1 MRKLLY
7 SFFIF
12 ISICS
17 GLKSQVNP
25 NDSTELIKLCR
36 AFGGLNGTVV
46 SGWNASLP
54 LSEQWDPN
62 SPVSGWQGLTF
73 TTNPQGIKRV
83 SAIDL
88 SGKQLQN
95 FLTQLS
101 AQPFSG
107 LDSLKSIHLDSC
119 GLQGQINF
127 FLGTLPSL
135 ELIDISNNQMV
146 YDAASYS
153 NLLNGQLAMKVL
165 NTRATFVTLL
175 GTTSINLPT
184 FMPPALEIFD
194 AAENGFEG
202 AIPDFNTFFPN
213 LVQGYFDRNNF
224 TAMSQ
229 TIGNRLSKLDVSNNK
244 IINISD
250 LTSALDAAQSLEIF
264 IANAAMDT
272 AAVNGYTFIPAAN
285 SPSSVL
291 PKLVELRSNK
301 IIGTI
306 DLNYFGDASKTRKL
320 DLSFNLIDSIIPF
333 SSQEITTL
341 NLSNNRISMQLSPQI
356 LDAFPNIERLYLNNN
371 LLRGFLPQPI
381 TAGFYNWPNIL
392 ELDLSK
398 NPEIKGLLI
407 MDWLFG
413 AQSQFSS
420 VQVFRIS
427 DNDFDRIQPLTNN
440 LNFLNL
446 RELRVDRNRFHFD
459 DLYDITRQFQLRQV
473 PLANNPSGNLIQQY
487 VPAAISANSDTLSS
501 FIYFPQDSAG
511 IGGVR
516 RRPEGDS
523 MVFLTTVGYPPNIVH
538 NVLWIRDSFGAVQQ
552 TMGQL
557 NATNISGNFQSSIGQ
572 VIGVSMAVGS
582 NPAAIQI
589 SNLDSAYHSGWLAR
603 AETRHDSF
611 PLLMIPVRPKKIKV
625 GNCVDFNGGNTLCQQ
640 MVVQFKDTVTLA
652 GKERVRLELGVDVID
667 SCVCGSI
674 ELWGFPDTLNQV
686 VIENLGT
693 GTRTSSSQAGTKTEL
708 LSADP
713 NYSLLDPSIGTFTRP
728 ANFTTGTTVSNPTL
742 AAIID
747 SGVDYEKPAI
757 INRFWVKTNETNN
770 NGLDD
775 DSDCEI
781 DNGWGWNYLERN
793 NITYDDHGHGTAVA
807 GVFGGYN
814 PGNQAFNNNAQDRL
828 AFVPY
833 KYTNRLGKGTVFN
846 AACAL
851 RHAADYSDT
860 LQNGSVSK
868 IRVVNASWG
877 YYGEPCIV
885 LENTIIYSGRNCD
898 MLVVT
903 SAGNNGLNTQVDS
916 AKHWPSNSPFV
927 SDSTITYNDNIIA
940 VAALDSADQ
949 SRLATYSNYS
959 PIHIDLAAPGTVQI
973 FNAND
978 NTNNLYSK
986 SGTSFAAPQVSRIAA
1001 LLFDE
1006 FPDASA
1012 AAVKFAIL
1020 RSVDSLESA
1029 DRNLLKSGGRL
1040 NYQKAR
1046 LILQNMEDRSVCL
1059 DSFNILSNEILPL
1072 NTEDIALI
1080 FPNPFNETISINLLN
1095 NTASFDTNIR
1105 ITDLSG
1111 RTVFIENYASATN
1124 IRLSTESLS
1133 AGIYFIQLKQGPHNQ
1148 LTKLVKIK

>member
-1 MRKLLY
+1 
-7 SFFIF
+7 
-12 ISICS
+12 
-17 GLKSQVNP
+17 
-25 NDSTELIKLCR
+25 
-36 AFGGLNGTVV
+36 
-46 SGWNASLP
+46 
-54 LSEQWDPN
+54 
-62 SPVSGWQGLTF
+62 
-73 TTNPQGIKRV
+73 
-83 SAIDL
+83 
-88 SGKQLQN
+88 
-95 FLTQLS
+95 
-101 AQPFSG
+101 
-107 LDSLKSIHLDSC
+107 
-119 GLQGQINF
+119 
-127 FLGTLPSL
+127 
-135 ELIDISNNQMV
+135 
-146 YDAASYS
+146 
-153 NLLNGQLAMKVL
+153 
-165 NTRATFVTLL
+165 
-175 GTTSINLPT
+175 
-184 FMPPALEIFD
+184 
-194 AAENGFEG
+194 
-202 AIPDFNTFFPN
+202 
-213 LVQGYFDRNNF
+213 
-224 TAMSQ
+224 MSQ
-229 TIGNRLSKLDVSNNK
+229 TIGNRLSKLVISNNK
-244 IINISD
+244 IIDIGD
-250 LTSALDAAQSLEIF
+250 LTNVLDIGQSLEVF

-272 AAVNGYTFIPAAN
+272 AAVNGYPFIPAVN
-285 SPSSVL
+285 SPISVL

-301 IIGTI
+301 ITGVLN
-306 DLNYFGDASKTRKL
+306 LNYFGNASKTYSL
-320 DLSFNLIDSIIPF
+320 DLSFNLIDSLIPF
-333 SSQEITTL
+333 NSQEIRTL
-341 NLSNNRISMQLSPQI
+341 NLSNNRISMQLSAQI

-371 LLRGFLPQPI
+371 GFRGFLPQPI
-381 TAGFYNWPNIL
+381 TAGFYNWPIIK

-398 NPEIKGLLI
+398 NPNIGGLLI

-413 AQSQFSS
+413 AQSQVSS
-420 VQVFRIS
+420 VRVFRIS
-427 DNDFDRIQPLTNN
+427 ENRFDRIQPLTNN
-440 LNFLNL
+440 NL
-446 RELRVDRNRFHFD
+446 SFQNLKELKVDRNSFHFD
-459 DLYDITRQFQLRQV
+459 DLYNLTRQFQLRQV
-473 PLANNPSGNLIQQY
+473 PLANNPSGNIIQHY
-487 VPAAISANSDTLSS
+487 IPAALTANSDTLSS

-516 RRPEGDS
+516 RRPESDS

-538 NVLWIRDSFGAVQQ
+538 NVLWVRDSVGAVQQ
-552 TMGQL
+552 IMGEL
-557 NATNISGNFQSSIGQ
+557 NATNSSGNFQSNLGQ

-589 SNLDSAYHSGWLAR
+589 SNLDSTYHSGWLVR

-625 GNCVDFNGGNTLCQQ
+625 GNCVDFNGGATLCQQ
-640 MVVQFKDTVTLA
+640 IVIQFKDTVSIA
-652 GKERVRLELGVDVID
+652 GKERVRLELGVDVLD

-686 VIENLGT
+686 EIENLGT
-693 GTRTSSSQAGTKTEL
+693 GTRTSSTQAGTKTEL

-713 NYSLLDPSIGTFTRP
+713 NYNLLDPSIGTFTRP
-728 ANFTTGTTVSNPTL
+728 ANFTTGTSVSNPTL

-747 SGVDYEKPAI
+747 SGVDYEKPEI
-757 INRFWVKTNETNN
+757 INRFWVKANETNN
-770 NGLDD
+770 NGIDD

-781 DNGWGWNYLERN
+781 DNGWGWNYLDRN

-814 PGNQAFNNNAQDRL
+814 PGNQAYNNNAQDRL

-885 LENTIIYSGRNCD
+885 LENTIIYSSRNCD

-903 SAGNNGLNTQVDS
+903 SAGNNGLNTQTE
-916 AKHWPSNSPFV
+916 KHWPSNSPIV
-927 SDSTITYNDNIIA
+927 TDSTLTYNDNIIA

-949 SRLATYSNYS
+949 SRLSSYSNYS
-959 PIHIDLAAPGTVQI
+959 PIHIDLAARGTVQI

-978 NTNNLYSK
+978 NTNSLYSK

-1006 FPDASA
+1006 FPDACA
-1012 AAVKFAIL
+1012 AAVKFALL
-1020 RSVDSLESA
+1020 RGVDTLESQ
-1029 DRNLLKSGGRL
+1029 DRNLLNSGGRL

-1046 LILQNMEDRSVCL
+1046 LILQNMEDRSACL

-1072 NTEDIALI
+1072 NTKDIALI
-1080 FPNPFNETISINLLN
+1080 YPNPFNETISINLLN
-1095 NTASFDTNIR
+1095 NITSFDLNVR

-1111 RTVFIENYASATN
+1111 RTVFIENYASANN

-1133 AGIYFIQLKQGPHNQ
+1133 AGIYFIQLKHGPHNQ

>member
-1 MRKLLY
+1 MRKLFY

-25 NDSTELIKLCR
+25 FDSTELIRLCQ
-36 AFGGLNGTVV
+36 AFGGFNGGVV
-46 SGWNASLP
+46 SGWNAALP
-54 LSEQWDPN
+54 PSVQWDANNPVTSWYGVTLIQN
-62 SPVSGWQGLTF
+62 S
-73 TTNPQGIKRV
+73 QGIYRV
-83 SAIDL
+83 LKINLNTL
-88 SGKQLQN
+88 SLN
-95 FLTQLS
+95 
-101 AQPFSG
+101 
-107 LDSLKSIHLDSC
+107 
-119 GLQGQINF
+119 N
-127 FLGTLPSL
+127 FLGTLVGQPINSL
-135 ELIDISNNQMV
+135 DSLSEIRLKNCNLGGHIENFLGPLPNLQLIDLDSNSMV

-165 NTRATFVTLL
+165 NTRSTFDTLF
-175 GTTSINLPT
+175 GITSINLPT
-184 FMPPALEIFD
+184 FMPALEIFD
-194 AAENGFEG
+194 AGENGFEG

-213 LVQGYFDRNNF
+213 LVQGYFDRNRF

-229 TIGNRLSKLDVSNNK
+229 TIGNRLSKLVISNNK
-244 IINISD
+244 IIDIGD
-250 LTSALDAAQSLEIF
+250 LTNVLDIGQSLEVF

-272 AAVNGYTFIPAAN
+272 AAVNGYPFIPAVN
-285 SPSSVL
+285 SPISVL

-301 IIGTI
+301 ITGVLN
-306 DLNYFGDASKTRKL
+306 LNYFGNASKTYSL
-320 DLSFNLIDSIIPF
+320 DLSFNLIDSLIPF
-333 SSQEITTL
+333 NSQEIRTL
-341 NLSNNRISMQLSPQI
+341 NLSNNRISMQLSAQI

-371 LLRGFLPQPI
+371 GFRGFLPQPI
-381 TAGFYNWPNIL
+381 TAGFYNWPIIK

-398 NPEIKGLLI
+398 NPNIGGLLI

-413 AQSQFSS
+413 AQSQVSS
-420 VQVFRIS
+420 VRVFRIS
-427 DNDFDRIQPLTNN
+427 ENRFDRIQPLTNN
-440 LNFLNL
+440 NL
-446 RELRVDRNRFHFD
+446 SFQNLKELKVDRNSFHFD
-459 DLYDITRQFQLRQV
+459 DLYNLTRQFQLRQV
-473 PLANNPSGNLIQQY
+473 PLANNPSGNIIQHY
-487 VPAAISANSDTLSS
+487 IPAALTANSDTLSS

-516 RRPEGDS
+516 RRPESDS

-538 NVLWIRDSFGAVQQ
+538 NVLWVRDSVGAVQQ
-552 TMGQL
+552 IMGEL
-557 NATNISGNFQSSIGQ
+557 NATNSSGNFQSNLGQ

-589 SNLDSAYHSGWLAR
+589 SNLDSTYHSGWLVR

-625 GNCVDFNGGNTLCQQ
+625 GNCVDFNGGATLCQQ
-640 MVVQFKDTVTLA
+640 IVIQFKDTVSIA
-652 GKERVRLELGVDVID
+652 GKERVRLELGVDVLD

-686 VIENLGT
+686 EIENLGT
-693 GTRTSSSQAGTKTEL
+693 GTRTSSTQAGTKTEL

-713 NYSLLDPSIGTFTRP
+713 NYNLLDPSIGTFTRP
-728 ANFTTGTTVSNPTL
+728 ANFTTGTSVSNPTL

-747 SGVDYEKPAI
+747 SGVDYEKPEI
-757 INRFWVKTNETNN
+757 INRFWVKANETNN
-770 NGLDD
+770 NGIDD

-781 DNGWGWNYLERN
+781 DNGWGWNYLDRN

-814 PGNQAFNNNAQDRL
+814 PGNQAYNNNAQDRL

-885 LENTIIYSGRNCD
+885 LENTIIYSSRNCD

-903 SAGNNGLNTQVDS
+903 SAGNNGLNTQTE
-916 AKHWPSNSPFV
+916 KHWPSNSPIV
-927 SDSTITYNDNIIA
+927 TDSTLTYNDNIIA

-949 SRLATYSNYS
+949 SRLSSYSNYS
-959 PIHIDLAAPGTVQI
+959 PIHIDLAASGTVQI

-978 NTNNLYSK
+978 NTNSLYSK

-1006 FPDASA
+1006 FPDACA
-1012 AAVKFAIL
+1012 AAVKFALL
-1020 RSVDSLESA
+1020 RGVDTLESQ
-1029 DRNLLKSGGRL
+1029 DRNLLNSGGRL

-1046 LILQNMEDRSVCL
+1046 LILQNMEDRSACL

-1072 NTEDIALI
+1072 NTEDIAMI
-1080 FPNPFNETISINLLN
+1080 YPNPFNETISINLLN
-1095 NTASFDTNIR
+1095 NITSFDLNVR

-1111 RTVFIENYASATN
+1111 RTVFIENYASANN

-1133 AGIYFIQLKQGPHNQ
+1133 AGIYFIQLKHGPHNQ